1 MTLEPS
7 NLDLGDL
14 KDAFQLFTTVSKR
27 LENSYSQ
34 LETQSKELK
43 RELGEKNLK
52 LIASLEEKERL
63 EGFLEGILQ
72 NLPVGI
78 LVVDLKGMIRLANEK
93 AKDLLRQG
101 DSELQGRIYT
111 SFDILEDIALEGDIS
126 HEKRK
131 GRNVYRCTVSSLNG
145 VPDDDPGWVIMIED
159 ISKMTR
165 WKALIERQKRL
176 SSMGEMAARIAH
188 EIRNPLG
195 SMELNIGL
203 LLEELEESNAL
214 YPLAFRLSSGMRTV
228 TQILS
233 NLLHFAKGTNPHW
246 ELLELGGV
254 ISEAVEFA
262 YPLLREKDIEV
273 KGNYKESEFKLI
285 GDKVLLRQALL
296 NLILN
301 AVEVMDNKG
310 FLQII
315 IEIEQEPAEALK
327 NSQIIKVLVQD
338 KGKGIP
344 EEDLDRIFDP
354 FFTTKSRGTGLGLA
368 IVNNIVESHRG
379 IVEVESRP
387 GEGSNFIVSLPCQQR
402 EENYG
407 YTTYPSSR

>member
-1 MTLEPS
+1 MTLEPGDF
-7 NLDLGDL
+7 DLGDL
-14 KDAFQLFTTVSKR
+14 KDAFQLFTSVSKR

-34 LETQSKELK
+34 LETQSKVLK

-78 LVVDLKGMIRLANEK
+78 LVVDLKGLIRLANEK
-93 AKDLLRQG
+93 AKELLRQG
-101 DSELQGRIYT
+101 DSELQGRLYT
-111 SFDILEDIALEGDIS
+111 SFDILEDIALQGDAS
-126 HEKRK
+126 YEKRK
-131 GRNVYRCTVSSLNG
+131 GRSVYRCTVSSLNG

-203 LLEELEESNAL
+203 LLEELEESNSL
-214 YPLAFRLSSGMRTV
+214 YPLAFRLSSGMTTV

-254 ISEAVEFA
+254 VAEAVEFA
-262 YPLLREKDIEV
+262 YPILREKDIEV
-273 KGNYKESEFKLI
+273 KGNFKEARFKLI

-301 AVEVMDNKG
+301 AVEVMDKKG
-310 FLQII
+310 LLKII
-315 IEIEQEPAEALK
+315 IELEEESAEIW
-327 NSQIIKVLVQD
+327 NRPQIIKVFVQD

-368 IVNNIVESHRG
+368 IVNNIVESHKG
-379 IVEVESRP
+379 IIEVESRP
-387 GEGSNFIVSLPCQQR
+387 GEGSNFILSLPCRQR
-402 EENYG
+402 EVSYG
-407 YTTYPSSR
+407 YTTYSSS